1 MIINLTT
8 EDINSATAQIENN
21 LGNVQNASSGLS
33 DRIDLFI
40 SQSESKL
47 QGEGYDFI
55 RNKLRSYQAGINKL
69 VQLCTELANK
79 IRTVNNMLINSKL
92 GYDFNNVDI
101 DELKRKKEKLLLD
114 LQDYLSLVVI
124 NPDDPKE
131 KQVKMI
137 KDKKQA
143 EATKSLIE
151 EIDRILEAY
160 ESLMQSINQAKSA
173 LTESTGDIG
182 KFSNAVNEIQL
193 SSF

>member
-182 KFSNAVNEIQL
+182 KFSNAVNEIQV